1 MSKYIN
7 QRFKEFYLRLY
18 STDPGL
24 KPQAMNKFRGNKE
37 QLEYLSFSY
46 FPLHKCN
53 QGGMGARGKREV
65 TSLRRSGRVVWK
77 ILINNPSILDYASF
91 SMY

>member
-1 MSKYIN
+1 MSKYTN
-7 QRFKEFYLRLY
+7 QRFKEIYLKLY

-37 QLEYLSFSY
+37 QLLYLSFSY
-46 FPLHKCN
+46 FPLHKSN
-53 QGGMGARGKREV
+53 QGGMGARGKSEV
-65 TSLRRSGRVVWK
+65 ASLRRSGRVVWK